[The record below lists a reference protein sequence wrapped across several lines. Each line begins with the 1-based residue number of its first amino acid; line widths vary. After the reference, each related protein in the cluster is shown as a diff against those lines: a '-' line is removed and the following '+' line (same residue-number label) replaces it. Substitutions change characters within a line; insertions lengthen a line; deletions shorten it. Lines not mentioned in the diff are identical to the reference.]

1 MRSWKLLALI
11 IAEALLP
18 EQPCHGTDLD
28 FWVRMNEERAIK
40 AAPDDET
47 RNLGIQRRLK
57 SGVK

>member
-1 MRSWKLLALI
+1 MHSWKLFALI

-18 EQPCHGTDLD
+18 EQACHGMDLY
-28 FWVRMNEERAIK
+28 FWVRVNEEKAIK

-47 RNLGIQRRLK
+47 RNLGIRRRLK